1 MDYGGESSPIPPS
14 DDEGEEVEAFHRAA
28 RGEASVGGRTSEEEQ
43 FRMFQKFMEQQK
55 KKKRRSEDSDDDHG
69 NSGDR
74 GSPGPPPE
82 WDGLKV
88 PFEDW
93 MIKVRLWLATTKSK
107 PRSRGPLILKALS
120 GAPFETFKHLAKD
133 PAWLA
138 STSNAEELLSKM
150 DQPEHFGEDREEHL
164 LASLARITFHMKRKA
179 QEPWREYFSRW
190 DSAMRKVREH
200 NVELPEAYIGF
211 LLIHGLRLDDNDTKA
226 MLNFTHGDIKPKS
239 IKAWLRKSE
248 TKLSITQVG
257 VDKDSKKASS
267 STQILLA
274 DQGDPD
280 SADEQAQEIMSLEES
295 LAELVGE
302 DGMTA
307 SGEDPISE
315 DDAAEILSMM
325 IKKKKG
331 FVQTLKA
338 KKHHELSRGYGNTR
352 EASGSK
358 EHEFKGYGRFKV
370 SIEELKKRT
379 KCAKCGQVGHCHKEC
394 TNKPKPKERE
404 AHFLDK
410 DLEIDGTSEIHF
422 CGWLEAEETYN
433 QTSTMSSNAVT
444 INENGMVNPV
454 RDSETVQP
462 LSHLG
467 TSSEGP
473 VSKLGTTNVSH
484 PELEHPGFATVSQ
497 PSRATASDFD
507 SGASMSAA
515 YMCPISSLFYFE
527 NLICERIQK
536 RSCHSEV
543 EAACATIDT
552 GCQRLAVGFRTL
564 QNMLPFVPEPLK
576 IQLRSSINRFRSVHG
591 LSTTR
596 RIAIV
601 PSSLGP
607 KGSHLRPALFEDEH
621 GSRAPFLISLPL
633 MLHLGCTL
641 MLDPDEG
648 LMVHFQK
655 TGQKVSCHLGPSG
668 ALRIPI
674 FQFNSVMIEALQHHQ
689 DRSRTAEFEIF
700 TTAWSPENQATHRDS
715 CVTSETFQPVVSNGG
730 SSQQEGSQHQSFR
743 PDHCLDQVD
752 QKGVACDLLSHSIAG
767 EHDQTDRGE
776 GDSNQHGILEQN
788 QSPSG
793 EHCMG
798 ATTNSNAI
806 QPKSERDV
814 KCDKDEHPQL
824 GLQGTDRR
832 STRPGGD
839 VGRTS
844 AVLLPVDSQSVHGL
858 HKGSQSR
865 EGVSS
870 MPKGDWKTM
879 SVLSLDG
886 VPTNEGPIDT
896 QHDRSRFG
904 QDDNSRRDQEN
915 DPGCVLSASNHHQ
928 GGKQCVSGQDQL
940 QEVRKDPGDHQENRQ
955 EDRGEETVQ
964 GMGTVPEVFAVEGG
978 PELNGQQLNSK
989 VLRKIRRAVKNST
1002 EFWKEIRELFVQQE
1016 VDEETISNKIQSLN
1030 QELLADIVQH
1040 PKGTKR
1046 TKRIAEAMN
1055 LSLPN
1060 LRTLAE
1066 IYNPGCFGNHAR
1078 HFGLTAGLA
1087 FDIELGTNLLEE
1099 GNRERV
1105 REYLHKV
1112 RPGLVLIAPP
1122 CHMYSQLQNLLQGL
1136 RQVDMEALKR
1146 YQQKKK
1152 QAKILLCFAVEVA
1165 KICRSIGSVF
1175 VLEHPWAASSWTHRN
1190 SPDC

>member
-444 INENGMVNPV
+444 INEKGQW
-454 RDSETVQP
+454 D
-462 LSHLG
+462 
-467 TSSEGP
+467 
-473 VSKLGTTNVSH
+473 
-484 PELEHPGFATVSQ
+484 
-497 PSRATASDFD
+497 
-507 SGASMSAA
+507 SAA
-515 YMCPISSLFYFE
+515 S
-527 NLICERIQK
+527 
-536 RSCHSEV
+536 
-543 EAACATIDT
+543 
-552 GCQRLAVGFRTL
+552 
-564 QNMLPFVPEPLK
+564 
-576 IQLRSSINRFRSVHG
+576 
-591 LSTTR
+591 
-596 RIAIV
+596 
-601 PSSLGP
+601 
-607 KGSHLRPALFEDEH
+607 
-621 GSRAPFLISLPL
+621 
-633 MLHLGCTL
+633 
-641 MLDPDEG
+641 
-648 LMVHFQK
+648 
-655 TGQKVSCHLGPSG
+655 
-668 ALRIPI
+668 
-674 FQFNSVMIEALQHHQ
+674 
-689 DRSRTAEFEIF
+689 
-700 TTAWSPENQATHRDS
+700 
-715 CVTSETFQPVVSNGG
+715 
-730 SSQQEGSQHQSFR
+730 
-743 PDHCLDQVD
+743 
-752 QKGVACDLLSHSIAG
+752 
-767 EHDQTDRGE
+767 
-776 GDSNQHGILEQN
+776 
-788 QSPSG
+788 
-793 EHCMG
+793 
-798 ATTNSNAI
+798 
-806 QPKSERDV
+806 
-814 KCDKDEHPQL
+814 
-824 GLQGTDRR
+824 
-832 STRPGGD
+832 
-839 VGRTS
+839 
-844 AVLLPVDSQSVHGL
+844 
-858 HKGSQSR
+858 
-865 EGVSS
+865 
-870 MPKGDWKTM
+870 
-879 SVLSLDG
+879 
-886 VPTNEGPIDT
+886 
-896 QHDRSRFG
+896 
-904 QDDNSRRDQEN
+904 
-915 DPGCVLSASNHHQ
+915 
-928 GGKQCVSGQDQL
+928 
-940 QEVRKDPGDHQENRQ
+940 
-955 EDRGEETVQ
+955 
-964 GMGTVPEVFAVEGG
+964 
-978 PELNGQQLNSK
+978 
-989 VLRKIRRAVKNST
+989 
-1002 EFWKEIRELFVQQE
+1002 
-1016 VDEETISNKIQSLN
+1016 
-1030 QELLADIVQH
+1030 
-1040 PKGTKR
+1040 
-1046 TKRIAEAMN
+1046 
-1055 LSLPN
+1055 
-1060 LRTLAE
+1060 
-1066 IYNPGCFGNHAR
+1066 
-1078 HFGLTAGLA
+1078 
-1087 FDIELGTNLLEE
+1087 
-1099 GNRERV
+1099 
-1105 REYLHKV
+1105 
-1112 RPGLVLIAPP
+1112 
-1122 CHMYSQLQNLLQGL
+1122 
-1136 RQVDMEALKR
+1136 
-1146 YQQKKK
+1146 
-1152 QAKILLCFAVEVA
+1152 
-1165 KICRSIGSVF
+1165 
-1175 VLEHPWAASSWTHRN
+1175 
-1190 SPDC
+1190 